1 MIGKI
6 FFIFDIHFNI
16 RILPLVHLVR
26 KISQNIV
33 VSKSCTFN
41 LFTVLDDAL
50 YVRNSLIIIVVKNFS
65 SINRF

>member
-1 MIGKI
+1 M
-6 FFIFDIHFNI
+6 
-16 RILPLVHLVR
+16 HLVR

-65 SINRF
+65 SINCF

>member
-1 MIGKI
+1 M
-6 FFIFDIHFNI
+6 
-16 RILPLVHLVR
+16 HLVR

-33 VSKSCTFN
+33 VLKSCTFN

-50 YVRNSLIIIVVKNFS
+50 YVRNSLIIIVFKNFS